1 MPTNNPADA
10 CVTHPPSIF
19 RLRCVSNILSMIAH
33 LPTSYDV
40 PEQSDFKIIA
50 YRQLFRRDVDNRR
63 MIPTIT
69 VNLNLSFDFFQRL
82 FSNKAQTDAFT

>member
-1 MPTNNPADA
+1 
-10 CVTHPPSIF
+10 
-19 RLRCVSNILSMIAH
+19 MIAH

-50 YRQLFRRDVDNRR
+50 HRQLFRRDVDKRR

-69 VNLNLSFDFFQRL
+69 VNLNLSFDFFSFCFITKHRL
-82 FSNKAQTDAFT
+82 MLLLNYTGRGCHLG